1 MSEEQFKNIFAG
13 DFSVLPPE
21 DRNIVRIFLSSTF
34 GGKLPIGIN
43 SRPSIRGKS
52 SDQTYSNTLIAPR
65 CYKYSVLSATRIS
78 GEVVTQYREGAVVLY
93 DHTHAGTHQ
102 HFHI

>member
-78 GEVVTQYREGAVVLY
+78 GEVVTQVQGGSRRL
-93 DHTHAGTHQ
+93 
-102 HFHI
+102 I